1 MHVEVSRFD
10 VDSVS
15 SDQEVIVDQD
25 ILYYLGYGLRLSHVV
40 AFRSTPFCC
49 LRLHS
54 GLILFGNN
62 LSNAEQFQAEIIV
75 SRLNLQIFL
84 ATRS

>member
-25 ILYYLGYGLRLSHVV
+25 IFYYLLYGLRLLHVV
-40 AFRSTPFCC
+40 AFCSTPFCC

-54 GLILFGNN
+54 GLIYSVIICLMQSNFRPKSLF
-62 LSNAEQFQAEIIV
+62 
-75 SRLNLQIFL
+75 RW
-84 ATRS
+84 